1 MSQATD
7 IFETWRF
14 IAPHACV
21 NIWTH
26 CLAKTLCTS
35 ETEWISYESLVKSK
49 CICLWTAF
57 LLPAGSSLKDQTTP
71 HQRPNYQLTIN
82 NHIMNELRWNEIQR
96 MPSNLAIWQLFSSP
110 VHQAPQLFRSHKRAR
125 RYGHRRKPWTSWR
138 RWSPQL
144 LQNFDAPVKLELIAA
159 PGVSF

>member
-1 MSQATD
+1 MSQCSVETKHDSGFRRKKSNNMQQKQMERLNTWCAPWDCREWSFNDLKVWLLVSQATD

-35 ETEWISYESLVKSK
+35 ETEWISYESLIKSK
-49 CICLWTAF
+49 CICLWTAV

-71 HQRPNYQLTIN
+71 HQRPNYQLTIKQSYYEW
-82 NHIMNELRWNEIQR
+82 IT
-96 MPSNLAIWQLFSSP
+96 
-110 VHQAPQLFRSHKRAR
+110 VKRDTKNA
-125 RYGHRRKPWTSWR
+125 K
-138 RWSPQL
+138 
-144 LQNFDAPVKLELIAA
+144 
-159 PGVSF
+159 